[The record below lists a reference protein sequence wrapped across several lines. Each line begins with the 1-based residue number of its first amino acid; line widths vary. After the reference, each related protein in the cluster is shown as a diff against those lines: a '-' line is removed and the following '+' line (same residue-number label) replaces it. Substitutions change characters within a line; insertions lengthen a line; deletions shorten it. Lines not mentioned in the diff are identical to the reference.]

1 VKADPARPPGPGHP
15 RGPGELGSYGSRRVR
30 EQSGDTVAVKVSDH
44 GTEAAALSTP
54 RSKTFVHDVLEDL

>member
-1 VKADPARPPGPGHP
+1 
-15 RGPGELGSYGSRRVR
+15 VR